1 MIIIL
6 MGNNIKKLSLIY
18 VVVSTIATEV
28 GHYMAWESLFFN
40 QPIKEERR
48 KDEVDASLASLLLLF
63 PRLLLL
69 LLTTAQAYKKGF
81 SPKLEN
87 HDATS

>member
-28 GHYMAWESLFFN
+28 GHYMAWESLFSTR
-40 QPIKEERR
+40 PLRR
-48 KDEVDASLASLLLLF
+48 SAEKMKLMPPSLLLLF